1 MNREQ
6 IDQIVRRVYRRLLL
20 DGKPDAAEGFR
31 QTIIDASGTGRL
43 ATGTR
48 GVSGIDKRRRNPG
61 EYQRQEFRGINLQS

>member
-31 QTIIDASGTGRL
+31 QTIIDASGRPLIEREDLPPELEGSLVSTN
-43 ATGTR
+43 
-48 GVSGIDKRRRNPG
+48 GVEIRESISDK
-61 EYQRQEFRGINLQS
+61 NLEG